1 MRYSRLLAIPVLMLL
16 MPLAASS
23 QDTSIRT
30 RSSLEADWKIRKGLH
45 LNAEYE
51 LRTSDGLSGVE
62 RHQFSLGLSYK
73 LNNHFTAGAG
83 YSYLGHYG
91 SDGSLKPRHRMTAD
105 ISYRLDAGDWRISV
119 KEALQLTHRSYDFNR
134 FQQTPNALEL
144 KSRAKLSY
152 RGLQKIEPY
161 AYVEI
166 RNIFNAPSCSATY
179 NSSSDAYSDY
189 EFLGYKDVYV
199 NRLRGAVGA
208 EWKLSKKHSL
218 DFHVLCDRNRDRVTD
233 TNKSGTKL
241 KALYWE
247 NSNCVSL
254 CIGYKFSF

>member
-1 MRYSRLLAIPVLMLL
+1 MKHRYLIAALMLL
-16 MPLAASS
+16 LPLAASS

-62 RHQFSLGLSYK
+62 RHQLSLGLSYK
-73 LNNHFTAGAG
+73 LNRHFTAGVG

-91 SDGSLKPRHRMTAD
+91 SDGSLNPRHRLTAEM
-105 ISYRLDAGDWRISV
+105 SYRLDAGEWRFSV
-119 KEALQLTHRSYDFNR
+119 KESLQLTHRSYDFNR

-152 RGLQKIEPY
+152 RGLERIEPY
-161 AYVEI
+161 AYLEI
-166 RNIFNAPSCSATY
+166 RNIFNGPSCSAIY
-179 NSSSDAYSDY
+179 SSYSGEYTNY
-189 EFLGYKDVYV
+189 EFLGYKNVYI
-199 NRLRGAVGA
+199 NRLRGALGA
-208 EWKLSKKHSL
+208 EWKLSKQHSL
-218 DFHVLCDRNRDRVTD
+218 DFHALFDRSHDREID

-241 KALYWE
+241 KSISWD